1 MFKKHLKTARDYS
14 VVGTFSAIALASIY
28 GCEQKQNSYEN
39 QSANQFF
46 VIQKKTDGSFEI
58 LEQHPTTGPTRA
70 ILRDVN
76 GQERFMSE
84 EEIKQLALEEKKRIE
99 NGQSNLT
106 RENSSGGLSLGET
119 IMAAAGGAL
128 LGSLVGNAIA
138 NKLNKNSNFQNR
150 QTTARRTSGFSRSAN
165 TVSKKSSSTSSK
177 RGFFG
182 SKGASSNRGSF
193 GSRSGSSRRFGG

>member
-1 MFKKHLKTARDYS
+1 MFQKHIKTAKNYS

-28 GCEQKQNSYEN
+28 GCEQKQGVDE

-46 VIQKKTDGSFEI
+46 EKKKKTDGSFEVI
-58 LEQHPTTGPTRA
+58 EQHPTTGPTRA

-76 GQERFMSE
+76 GKERFLSE
-84 EEIKQLALEEKKRIE
+84 EEIKQIVLQEKEKIE

-106 RENSSGGLSLGET
+106 KDNSGGLSLGET

-138 NKLNKNSNFQNR
+138 NKLNKNSNFQNK
-150 QTTARRTSGFSRSAN
+150 QNSARRTSGFSRSASG
-165 TVSKKSSSTSSK
+165 TSKKSSSTKSN

-182 SKGASSNRGSF
+182 SKGASSSKGSF
-193 GSRSGSSRRFGG
+193 SGRSGSRRSFGG